1 MVSPSPSAT
10 VQFDWDPPLK
20 EFHFQLSRFGEG
32 ISDFTPLWA
41 ETGGLFKQDM
51 AAQFATEG
59 ETSGDEWAPLSD
71 AYAAW
76 KAKHY
81 PGRTI
86 GWLTGALMQS
96 MTGGA
101 GYIELFTPLTAEFG
115 QADGATPTEDGSY
128 GRFFN
133 DGTDKM
139 PARPLLRFSLAWGV
153 AFQNAAANWVR
164 LEAHH
169 SGLIGVGSKTY
180 NQPLSAWTCPTTH
193 PCRPTDGFQRT
204 ARTADR
210 HHHGAGTGARSHPGQ
225 ASG

>member
-1 MVSPSPSAT
+1 MPAAT
-10 VQFDWDPPLK
+10 IQFDWDPPLK

-32 ISDFTPLWA
+32 IGDFTPLWV

-59 ETSGDEWAPLSD
+59 ATSGDEWAPLSD

-76 KAKHY
+76 KEKHY

-101 GYIELFTPLTAEFG
+101 GYTEILTPLTAEFG
-115 QADGATPTEDGSY
+115 QDDGSTPAEGGSY
-128 GRFFN
+128 GRYFN

-139 PARPLLRFSLAWGV
+139 PARPVLRFGPAWGV
-153 AFQNAAANWVR
+153 AFQHAAGVWVR
-164 LEAHH
+164 EEAHH
-169 SGLIGVGSKTY
+169 SGLIGTLSSVA
-180 NQPLSAWTCPTTH
+180 NAPLPSLSFSEPL
-193 PCRPTDGFQRT
+193 PVD
-204 ARTADR
+204 
-210 HHHGAGTGARSHPGQ
+210 
-225 ASG
+225 